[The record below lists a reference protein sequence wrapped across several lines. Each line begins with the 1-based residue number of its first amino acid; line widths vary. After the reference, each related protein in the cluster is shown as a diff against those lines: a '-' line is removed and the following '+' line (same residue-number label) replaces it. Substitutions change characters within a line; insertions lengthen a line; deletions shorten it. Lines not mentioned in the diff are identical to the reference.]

1 MMVASLWLTPKRY
14 RPLPLPDLSASPLA
28 IGSQDADK
36 SEGVSELST
45 DFGCGGSGGIAA
57 PRKLRAMFPG
67 TDDHDQLS
75 RQAVRQCGV
84 LHRDQFRNLGV
95 SRATVASQ
103 IAGRRWT
110 GYGQNVVLL
119 KNSPPTRTQLMWLA
133 VLDAGEDAALGS
145 HTALE
150 LAGFKGFA
158 REAADIHLIVQRG
171 ARATPLLGVRVHESR
186 RLNVE
191 ELVDIDGLRR
201 TETARSVIDA
211 AAWQPFP
218 RFACLMVAAAVQQRV
233 TTPASL
239 DEAMRTVGRI
249 RHKAYLRLAL
259 ADVREG
265 AQSLGELDLAR
276 LCRRFG
282 LVRPR
287 RQALRRDRSGR
298 IRYLDAEWDLPSGE
312 ICVLRSTVV
321 TTWTSRAG
329 RKT

>member
-1 MMVASLWLTPKRY
+1 
-14 RPLPLPDLSASPLA
+14 
-28 IGSQDADK
+28 
-36 SEGVSELST
+36 
-45 DFGCGGSGGIAA
+45 
-57 PRKLRAMFPG
+57 MFPG
-67 TDDHDQLS
+67 TDDHDQLR
-75 RQAVRQCGV
+75 RQAVQQCGV
-84 LHRDQFRNLGV
+84 LHRDQFRDLGM
-95 SRATVASQ
+95 SRARVASQ

-110 GYGQNVVLL
+110 AYGQNVVLL
-119 KNSPPTRTQLMWLA
+119 QNSPPTRTQLMWLA

-150 LAGFKGFA
+150 LAGFKGLA

-171 ARATPLLGVRVHESR
+171 ARATPLPGVRVHESR
-186 RLNVE
+186 RLNVA

-201 TETARSVIDA
+201 TETARSVLDA

-233 TTPASL
+233 TTPARL

-259 ADVREG
+259 ADVRAG

-287 RQALRRDRSGR
+287 RQVLRRDRSGR
-298 IRYLDAEWDLPSGE
+298 IRYLDAEWDLPNGE
-312 ICVLRSTVV
+312 ICVLEIDGGHHMDVASWQEDMRRERSVVV
-321 TTWTSRAG
+321 TRRWVLRATVFEIRLEG
-329 RKT
+329 AAVFADLRAMGVPTLAELSASQRAIAS

>member
-1 MMVASLWLTPKRY
+1 
-14 RPLPLPDLSASPLA
+14 
-28 IGSQDADK
+28 
-36 SEGVSELST
+36 
-45 DFGCGGSGGIAA
+45 
-57 PRKLRAMFPG
+57 
-67 TDDHDQLS
+67 
-75 RQAVRQCGV
+75 
-84 LHRDQFRNLGV
+84 
-95 SRATVASQ
+95 
-103 IAGRRWT
+103 
-110 GYGQNVVLL
+110 
-119 KNSPPTRTQLMWLA
+119 MWL
-133 VLDAGEDAALGS
+133 VLLDAGEDAALGS

-171 ARATPLLGVRVHESR
+171 ARATPLPGVRVHESR
-186 RLNVE
+186 RLSVE
-191 ELVDIDGLRR
+191 ELIDIDGLRR
-201 TETARSVIDA
+201 TETARSVLDA

-239 DEAMRTVGRI
+239 AEAMRTVGRI

-287 RQALRRDRSGR
+287 RQVLRRDRSGR
-298 IRYLDAEWDLPSGE
+298 IRYLDAEWDLPNGE
-312 ICVLRSTVV
+312 ICVLEVDGGHHMDVASWQEDMRRERSIVVARRWVLRATVFEIRLESAAV
-321 TTWTSRAG
+321 FADNSAS
-329 RKT
+329 